1 MELKIVSKSK
11 DNQQVYKKRG
21 EKTPSEDLLDPNTSV
36 LQKQKYA
43 EINIHLKK
51 KTIKAPEP
59 NIQVEGA
66 N

>member
-21 EKTPSEDLLDPNTSV
+21 KKTPSEDLLDPNTSV
-36 LQKQKYA
+36 LQKQKCA

>member
-21 EKTPSEDLLDPNTSV
+21 EKTLSEDLLDPNTSV
-36 LQKQKYA
+36 LQKQKCA
-43 EINIHLKK
+43 ETNIYLK

-59 NIQVEGA
+59 NIHVEGA

>member
-36 LQKQKYA
+36 LQKQKCA

-51 KTIKAPEP
+51 TY
-59 NIQVEGA
+59 
-66 N
+66 

>member
-21 EKTPSEDLLDPNTSV
+21 GGETPSEDLLDPNTSV
-36 LQKQKYA
+36 LQKQKCA

-51 KTIKAPEP
+51 KLLRPQNQTSM
-59 NIQVEGA
+59 
-66 N
+66 

>member
-36 LQKQKYA
+36 LQKQKCA

-51 KTIKAPEP
+51 KKLLRPQNQTSM
-59 NIQVEGA
+59 
-66 N
+66 